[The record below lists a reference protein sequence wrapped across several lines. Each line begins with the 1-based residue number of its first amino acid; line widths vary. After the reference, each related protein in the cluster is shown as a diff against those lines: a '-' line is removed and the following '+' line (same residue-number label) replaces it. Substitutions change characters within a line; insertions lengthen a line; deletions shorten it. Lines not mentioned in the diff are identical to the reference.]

1 MKFALVL
8 ALIFAAFAAA
18 EETAETKSMWQK
30 FVGFFSPSEVE
41 GETPEHEELRKLD
54 RKIRETR
61 DDYSREHR
69 PQRKNMLRLEIEDL
83 NKQRDSLANVIE
95 LNAKAAKPAET
106 KADSSA
112 ELAAK
117 DSTKT
122 AEPEPK
128 KEAPPPPQIFQLN
141 AKKAEEPP
149 AEPAKVPAKE
159 SGCDT
164 VWVIEKR
171 VVHDTVYIHDT
182 LYVVPKSMI
191 KE

>member
-1 MKFALVL
+1 MKFALAL
-8 ALIFAAFAAA
+8 ALIFAALA
-18 EETAETKSMWQK
+18 TAEDSAGNKSMWQK

-69 PQRKNMLRLEIEDL
+69 PQRKNMLKLELEDL
-83 NKQRDSLANVIE
+83 NKQRDSLAAVIE
-95 LNAKAAKPAET
+95 VNAKAP
-106 KADSSA
+106 
-112 ELAAK
+112 
-117 DSTKT
+117 KT
-122 AEPEPK
+122 AEMQPASSAAVAKGDSTEAEKPAPK
-128 KEAPPPPQIFQLN
+128 KSEIQQTPQIFQLER
-141 AKKAEEPP
+141 KQAEEKSVAPIP
-149 AEPAKVPAKE
+149 AAA
-159 SGCDT
+159 STCDT